1 MKTRSLVWAALL
13 PALLSVTAMAPGPT
27 ARAADTQRRLS
38 PPTRLVQ
45 SSARN
50 LNGAPA
56 GRPSQ
61 PGNPLPGITEQEF
74 EFFRIGLDDFLE
86 VEDAAEG
93 LGPAFNG
100 LSCAQCHATP
110 AIGGISPVSEVHA
123 GHVDQNGNFTVLGG
137 DTMFHLFSLPVQE
150 CQPRVPQEANVFA
163 RRIPIPLFGAGLVEA
178 IADETIRAR
187 EDPDDQNADG
197 ISGRAAVVVDVAS
210 GRERVGRF
218 GWKAQHA
225 TLLTFGADAYR
236 NEMGITNDLFRTE
249 IGAGIDPERLD
260 LCDPAADPEDS
271 LEPLTGLRGIDA
283 FEAFMK
289 FLAPLERGP
298 INETVIR
305 GETLFS
311 AIGCIHCHVPMM
323 VTAESPNPVFDR
335 REVFL
340 FSDLLL
346 HDVGTGDGIPQASAL
361 AHEIR
366 TPALWGLRHRRP
378 LLHDGSAANPEQA
391 VLRHGNEA
399 QRSADSYRRLSE
411 EDKSALLAFLDSL

>member
-1 MKTRSLVWAALL
+1 MKKRSPALAAVF
-13 PALLSVTAMAPGPT
+13 AVLLSVTATVPAPT
-27 ARAADTQRRLS
+27 ARAADTQHRLS
-38 PPTRLVQ
+38 PRTDVLRA
-45 SSARN
+45 SALN
-50 LNGAPA
+50 PNGATA

-74 EFFRIGLDDFLE
+74 ETFRIGLDDFLE

-123 GHVDQNGNFTVLGG
+123 GHVDENGSFTVMGG
-137 DTMFHLFSLPVQE
+137 DTMFHLFSLPAQE
-150 CQPRVPQEANVFA
+150 CQPRIPPEANVFA
-163 RRIPIPLFGAGLVEA
+163 RRVPIPLFGAGLVEA

-197 ISGRAAVVVDVAS
+197 ISGRAAIVIDVAT

-236 NEMGITNDLFRTE
+236 NEMGITNDLFRE
-249 IGAGIDPERLD
+249 EVGAGIDAELLD
-260 LCDPAADPEDS
+260 LCDLAADPEDGP
-271 LEPLTGLRGIDA
+271 EPLTGLRGIDA

-289 FLAPLERGP
+289 FLAPLDRGS

-305 GETLFS
+305 GETLFA
-311 AIGCIHCHVPMM
+311 AIGCVNCHVPMM

-346 HDVGTGDGIPQASAL
+346 HDVATGDGIPQASAL

-378 LLHDGSAANPEQA
+378 LLHDGSAADPGQA
-391 VLRHGNEA
+391 LLRHGNEA
-399 QRSADSYRRLSE
+399 QASADNYRSLSE
-411 EDKSALLAFLDSL
+411 EDKSALIAFLNSL